1 MRVQSINWLSFVA
14 FNAEKNIQKQFEEL
28 CRQLFLEDFVSKNSK
43 YKYLHN
49 GPNNPGIESE
59 PIFYEK
65 EQIYVGYQAKY
76 FQNAI
81 SYAQIDES
89 LSKAIKYYGSKLD
102 RIYLYC
108 NKPINVSAQRYVTML
123 KKLND
128 ASIELIPIS
137 DENLLDSIKKYPRL
151 GIYFGAH
158 NIDHNWL
165 VKQAENAAGSLG
177 LRYNKDF
184 NVNTKTAEQLAVFS
198 QDHNALVY
206 FNSKKQNLLDEI
218 KELKLNGNF
227 FKYYN
232 ELNNLE
238 EFVKTLPDVDYNTIC
253 KVLDWQSDLER
264 SLQSDITQVQEV
276 LSNKEIEL
284 ENDIDDK
291 EKHLLNQELNNV
303 KMLQSMY
310 YKLEISDV
318 DKELLSRKFLVVKGK
333 AGIGKTQLFAHEAF
347 SILNNNDNALLILG
361 GDFYS
366 NHNIIKQ
373 IEENLSIKMEFEELL
388 EVLEEM
394 GRVSNR
400 VVPIFID
407 ALNESL
413 NQELWS
419 RVLPK
424 IWSMIKDKDYVRL
437 TISFRSEFENSILPD
452 GFCQKD
458 EVYEIEHQG
467 FKGNSIKS
475 LQKFFSHYGLIL
487 TPTDLLMSNIDN
499 PLFLTL
505 YCMTYRGDGVYDL
518 PTLYN
523 LYLEK
528 ANSKIYSRHK
538 AMFDNAGYDSS
549 SNLVSEVVAA
559 ISKEII
565 KSGKKQFTKEDLK
578 KLRVWEELGI
588 NSRIYLNSLVD
599 ENILIM
605 DIRDEK
611 TYLKFTF
618 DQMNDIYPAREII
631 TKYNG
636 DDDKLIKYLIKEVLN
651 IQDGAITNWK
661 NIDLFVSVCALYAE
675 TNHKECI
682 DLLNI
687 ITDKDDLSEIFT
699 KYVRSFEWRNKIYLS
714 TDEFLKQCSDY
725 GVLVDDLCHMFIAC
739 SLKEK
744 HTFNVDTIQDILMDF
759 PLNKRDYYWT
769 EYINDL
775 DHDDIIIQII
785 DLYNQG
791 QKLDID
797 NEEQLRMLLILFS
810 WFLTSSNRKL
820 RDTTSKAMIEILKDN
835 FAYCRYLLEEFL
847 NVNDPYVI
855 QRLFGIVFGACVRRS
870 EENEN
875 EYRVLVKFIYENIF
889 NKDEVYPDILLRDY
903 AALIIQYFNQ
913 EYPDKKSL
921 IDMKKVLPPYKS
933 KPIKKVENV
942 MDYHGLKKGESS
954 VAKSMR
960 FEGMG
965 LYGDFGRYKF
975 QAALR
980 NYDVDKKE
988 IYNYAMDF
996 IFNDLG
1002 YKSEFFGEYD
1012 KKTADK
1018 NYKYHTKKVE
1028 RIGKKYQ
1035 WITMFNILARLSD
1048 QYQKVY
1054 KSINI
1059 DCVRDFDPTI
1069 NINNR
1074 FYDNVPFFNEG
1085 IYHLN
1090 LAEKEIIKLSKTP
1103 ELDVK
1108 NWTITDSLFLK
1119 FQKEDAILTD
1129 NNGVEWVALSKFADS
1144 GKTKS
1149 EQTNLFIKS
1158 WLFGYFVNDE
1168 QLEAIKKK
1176 SSNIYDLDRSELFV
1190 IPEPSAIYNGE
1201 YPWSIEC
1208 KSVLK
1213 FQFVDLEM
1221 PSRFMGITEE
1231 NHDLQSKKN
1240 YGKVLNTTMDIF
1252 WDSEYDSSIKD
1263 SVMYSHPCAEL
1274 INTLK
1279 LKQKASSCYYYD
1291 ANDTLTVFDT
1301 SLVNQE
1307 FGLVIRKSALDEF
1320 LTKKQLHLIWF
1331 LDATKDVYDNTGSL
1345 SNYKDWS
1352 GLLIYNGESVEGEYY
1367 INE

>member
-1 MRVQSINWLSFVA
+1 MR
-14 FNAEKNIQKQFEEL
+14 
-28 CRQLFLEDFVSKNSK
+28 RSK
-43 YKYLHN
+43 
-49 GPNNPGIESE
+49 
-59 PIFYEK
+59 
-65 EQIYVGYQAKY
+65 IYIGYQAKY

-81 SYAQIDES
+81 SYVQIDES
-89 LSKAIKYYGSKLD
+89 LSKAIEYYGSELD

-108 NKPINVSAQRYVTML
+108 NKPINASAKRYVTIL

-128 ASIELIPIS
+128 ANIELIPIS

-151 GIYFGAH
+151 GYYFGTH

-165 VKQAENAAGSLG
+165 VKQAENAAGALG

-184 NVNTKTAEQLAVFS
+184 NVNTKTAEQLSVFS

-218 KELKLNGNF
+218 KKLKLNGNF

-264 SLQSDITQVQEV
+264 SLQSDIKQVQEI

-284 ENDIDDK
+284 ENDIDGK

-303 KMLQSMY
+303 KLLQSIY

-333 AGIGKTQLFAHEAF
+333 AGIGKTQLFTHEAF

-400 VVPIFID
+400 IVPIFID

-419 RVLPK
+419 RVLTK

-437 TISFRSEFENSILPD
+437 AISFRSEFENSILPD

-458 EVYEIEHQG
+458 DVYEIEHQG

-605 DIRDEK
+605 EIRDEK

-785 DLYNQG
+785 DLYNQD

-835 FAYCRYLLEEFL
+835 FAYCRYLLEKFL
-847 NVNDPYVI
+847 SVNDPYVI

-870 EENEN
+870 EKNEN

-903 AALIIQYFNQ
+903 AALIIQNFNQ
-913 EYPDKKSL
+913 EYPDKKSF

-933 KPIKKVENV
+933 KSIEKIENV
-942 MDYHGLKKGESS
+942 DYIQKEYEEGEELISQ
-954 VAKSMR
+954 SMK

-965 LYGDFGRYKF
+965 MYGDFGRYIF
-975 QAALR
+975 QGALR
-980 NYDVDKKE
+980 NYEVVKE
-988 IYNYAMDF
+988 DIYNYAMYY
-996 IFNDLG
+996 IFNELG
-1002 YKSEFFGEYD
+1002 YSNKFFGDYD
-1012 KKTADK
+1012 Q
-1018 NYKYHTKKVE
+1018 NLISWIYKYNHPKTE

-1035 WITMFNILARLSD
+1035 WIAMFNILARLSN
-1048 QYQKVY
+1048 QQQIRTEN
-1054 KSINI
+1054 SNI
-1059 DCVRDFDPTI
+1059 DFVRDFDPTI
-1069 NINNR
+1069 NTNIE
-1074 FYDNVPFFNEG
+1074 FYGSIPFFENG
-1085 IYHLN
+1085 MKHI
-1090 LAEKEIIKLSKTP
+1090 KEAKEEISELSKCLEFDREKWVTS
-1103 ELDVK
+1103 
-1108 NWTITDSLFLK
+1108 DSLFLK
-1119 FQKEDAILTD
+1119 IQKADTILID
-1129 NNGVEWVALSKFADS
+1129 QDGEEWVVLSKYADT
-1144 GKTKS
+1144 GRTKT
-1149 EQTNLFIKS
+1149 ELNNLFIYN
-1158 WLFGYFVNDE
+1158 WLFGYFVNND
-1168 QLEAIKKK
+1168 QFEA
-1176 SSNIYDLDRSELFV
+1176 L
-1190 IPEPSAIYNGE
+1190 
-1201 YPWSIEC
+1201 
-1208 KSVLK
+1208 
-1213 FQFVDLEM
+1213 
-1221 PSRFMGITEE
+1221 
-1231 NHDLQSKKN
+1231 KKN
-1240 YGKVLNTTMDIF
+1240 AQIF
-1252 WDSEYDSSIKD
+1252 
-1263 SVMYSHPCAEL
+1263 L
-1274 INTLK
+1274 IFIVVTYL
-1279 LKQKASSCYYYD
+1279 
-1291 ANDTLTVFDT
+1291 
-1301 SLVNQE
+1301 
-1307 FGLVIRKSALDEF
+1307 
-1320 LTKKQLHLIWF
+1320 
-1331 LDATKDVYDNTGSL
+1331 
-1345 SNYKDWS
+1345 
-1352 GLLIYNGESVEGEYY
+1352 
-1367 INE
+1367 

>member
-1 MRVQSINWLSFVA
+1 MGVQSINWLSFVA
-14 FNAEKNIQKQFEEL
+14 FNAEKNIQNQFEEL

-65 EQIYVGYQAKY
+65 EQIYIGYQAKY

-81 SYAQIDES
+81 SYVQIDES
-89 LSKAIKYYGSKLD
+89 LSKAIEYYGSELD

-108 NKPINVSAQRYVTML
+108 NKPINVSAKRYVTIL

-128 ASIELIPIS
+128 ANIELIPIS

-151 GIYFGAH
+151 GYYFGTH

-165 VKQAENAAGSLG
+165 VKQAENAAGALG

-184 NVNTKTAEQLAVFS
+184 NVNTKTAEQLSVFS

-218 KELKLNGNF
+218 KKLKLNGNF

-264 SLQSDITQVQEV
+264 SLQSDIKQVQEI

-284 ENDIDDK
+284 ENDIDGK

-303 KMLQSMY
+303 KLLQSIY

-333 AGIGKTQLFAHEAF
+333 AGIGKTQLFTHEAF

-400 VVPIFID
+400 IVPIFID

-419 RVLPK
+419 RVLTK

-437 TISFRSEFENSILPD
+437 AISFRSEFENSILPD

-458 EVYEIEHQG
+458 DVYEIEHQG

-605 DIRDEK
+605 EIRDEK

-785 DLYNQG
+785 DLYNQD

-835 FAYCRYLLEEFL
+835 FAYCRYLLEKFL
-847 NVNDPYVI
+847 SVNDPYVI

-870 EENEN
+870 EKNEN

-903 AALIIQYFNQ
+903 AALIIQNFNQ
-913 EYPDKKSL
+913 EYPDKKSF

-933 KPIKKVENV
+933 KSIEKIENV
-942 MDYHGLKKGESS
+942 DYIQKEYEEGEELISQ
-954 VAKSMR
+954 SMK

-965 LYGDFGRYKF
+965 MYGDFGRYIF
-975 QAALR
+975 QGALR
-980 NYDVDKKE
+980 NYEVVKE
-988 IYNYAMDF
+988 DIYNYAMYY
-996 IFNDLG
+996 IFNELG
-1002 YKSEFFGEYD
+1002 YSNKFFGDYD
-1012 KKTADK
+1012 Q
-1018 NYKYHTKKVE
+1018 NLISWIYKYNHPKTE

-1035 WITMFNILARLSD
+1035 WIAMFNILARLSN
-1048 QYQKVY
+1048 QQQIRTEN
-1054 KSINI
+1054 SNI
-1059 DCVRDFDPTI
+1059 DFVRDFDPTI
-1069 NINNR
+1069 NTNIE
-1074 FYDNVPFFNEG
+1074 FYGSIPFFENG
-1085 IYHLN
+1085 MKHI
-1090 LAEKEIIKLSKTP
+1090 KEAKEEISELSKCLEFDREKWVTS
-1103 ELDVK
+1103 
-1108 NWTITDSLFLK
+1108 DSLFLK
-1119 FQKEDAILTD
+1119 IQKADTILID
-1129 NNGVEWVALSKFADS
+1129 QDGEEWVVLSKYADT
-1144 GKTKS
+1144 GRTKT
-1149 EQTNLFIKS
+1149 ELNNLFIYN
-1158 WLFGYFVNDE
+1158 WLFGYFVNND
-1168 QLEAIKKK
+1168 QFEALKKNAQ
-1176 SSNIYDLDRSELFV
+1176 NIPDFHRSDLFM
-1190 IPEPSAIYNGE
+1190 IPEPCKIYGGE
-1201 YPWSIEC
+1201 YPWSYIC
-1208 KSVLK
+1208 KPALE
-1213 FQFVDLEM
+1213 FQFVDFRVPTDNEIQTTKHVINLQ
-1221 PSRFMGITEE
+1221 EE
-1231 NHDLQSKKN
+1231 SD
-1240 YGKVLNTTMDIF
+1240 KVINTTMDIL
-1252 WDSEYDSSIKD
+1252 WNSQYDGSIED
-1263 SVMYSHPCAEL
+1263 AVSYSHPCAEL
-1274 INTLK
+1274 IKTLR
-1279 LKQKASSCYYYD
+1279 LNQKSCCYYD
-1291 ANDTLTVFDT
+1291 ENGILTAFDT
-1301 SLVNQE
+1301 ALINQE
-1307 FGLVIRKSALDEF
+1307 FGLVIRKSALDKF
-1320 LTKKQLHLIWF
+1320 LKKRKLHLIWF
-1331 LDATKDVYDNTGSL
+1331 VNALKEVRTYNGSL
-1345 SNYKDWS
+1345 TNYRDWD
-1352 GLLIYNGESVEGEYY
+1352 GLLIYDVESVKGEYY
-1367 INE
+1367 ISK

>member
-1 MRVQSINWLSFVA
+1 MTVHSINWPSFAV
-14 FNAEKNIQKQFEEL
+14 FNADKNIQNQFEEL
-28 CRQLFLEDFVSKNSK
+28 CRQLFIHEFVSQNKTHI
-43 YKYLHN
+43 YLHN
-49 GPNNPGIESE
+49 NHNNPGLESE
-59 PIFYEK
+59 PILYEK
-65 EQIYVGYQAKY
+65 EEIYIGYQAKY
-76 FQNAI
+76 FPGSI
-81 SYAQIDES
+81 DYSQIEDS
-89 LSKAIKYYGSKLD
+89 LKKAITYYQGKLD
-102 RIYLYC
+102 RIYLYS
-108 NKPINVSAQRYVTML
+108 NKAINTSAKPYERIENE
-123 KKLND
+123 LND
-128 ASIELIPIS
+128 AGIQLVLVTG
-137 DENLLDSIKKYPRL
+137 DNLLDSFKKYRGL

-165 VKQAENAAGSLG
+165 VKQAENAAGALG

-184 NVNTKTAEQLAVFS
+184 NVNTKTAEQLSVFS

-218 KELKLNGNF
+218 KKLKLNGNF

-253 KVLDWQSDLER
+253 KVLDWQSDLEK

-303 KMLQSMY
+303 KLLRSMY
-310 YKLEISDV
+310 YKLKISDV

-400 VVPIFID
+400 IVPIFID

-413 NQELWS
+413 SPELWS
-419 RVLPK
+419 RVLTK
-424 IWSMIKDKDYVRL
+424 IWSLIKDKAYVRL
-437 TISFRSEFENSILPD
+437 AISFRTEFENSILPD

-458 EVYEIEHQG
+458 DVYEIEHQG

-565 KSGKKQFTKEDLK
+565 KSGKKQFTKEELK
-578 KLRVWEELGI
+578 KLRVWEELCI
-588 NSRIYLNSLVD
+588 NSRIFINSLVD

-631 TKYNG
+631 HKFNN
-636 DDDKLIKYLIKEVLN
+636 DDRLKKYLIEEILN
-651 IQDGAITNWK
+651 VQNGTVTNWR
-661 NIDLFVSVCALYAE
+661 NIDLFASVCALYAE

-682 DLLNI
+682 GLLNL

-739 SLKEK
+739 SLKEQ
-744 HTFNVDTIQDILMDF
+744 HSFNVDTIHDILMDF

-835 FAYCRYLLEEFL
+835 FDYCRYLLEKFL

-855 QRLFGIVFGACVRRS
+855 QRLFGIVFGSCVRRS
-870 EENEN
+870 EENE
-875 EYRVLVKFIYENIF
+875 RT
-889 NKDEVYPDILLRDY
+889 
-903 AALIIQYFNQ
+903 
-913 EYPDKKSL
+913 
-921 IDMKKVLPPYKS
+921 
-933 KPIKKVENV
+933 
-942 MDYHGLKKGESS
+942 SS
-954 VAKSMR
+954 R
-960 FEGMG
+960 
-965 LYGDFGRYKF
+965 
-975 QAALR
+975 
-980 NYDVDKKE
+980 
-988 IYNYAMDF
+988 
-996 IFNDLG
+996 
-1002 YKSEFFGEYD
+1002 
-1012 KKTADK
+1012 
-1018 NYKYHTKKVE
+1018 
-1028 RIGKKYQ
+1028 
-1035 WITMFNILARLSD
+1035 
-1048 QYQKVY
+1048 
-1054 KSINI
+1054 
-1059 DCVRDFDPTI
+1059 
-1069 NINNR
+1069 
-1074 FYDNVPFFNEG
+1074 
-1085 IYHLN
+1085 
-1090 LAEKEIIKLSKTP
+1090 
-1103 ELDVK
+1103 
-1108 NWTITDSLFLK
+1108 
-1119 FQKEDAILTD
+1119 
-1129 NNGVEWVALSKFADS
+1129 
-1144 GKTKS
+1144 
-1149 EQTNLFIKS
+1149 
-1158 WLFGYFVNDE
+1158 
-1168 QLEAIKKK
+1168 
-1176 SSNIYDLDRSELFV
+1176 
-1190 IPEPSAIYNGE
+1190 
-1201 YPWSIEC
+1201 
-1208 KSVLK
+1208 
-1213 FQFVDLEM
+1213 
-1221 PSRFMGITEE
+1221 
-1231 NHDLQSKKN
+1231 
-1240 YGKVLNTTMDIF
+1240 
-1252 WDSEYDSSIKD
+1252 
-1263 SVMYSHPCAEL
+1263 
-1274 INTLK
+1274 
-1279 LKQKASSCYYYD
+1279 
-1291 ANDTLTVFDT
+1291 
-1301 SLVNQE
+1301 
-1307 FGLVIRKSALDEF
+1307 
-1320 LTKKQLHLIWF
+1320 
-1331 LDATKDVYDNTGSL
+1331 
-1345 SNYKDWS
+1345 
-1352 GLLIYNGESVEGEYY
+1352 
-1367 INE
+1367 

>member
-1 MRVQSINWLSFVA
+1 MTVHSINWPSFAV
-14 FNAEKNIQKQFEEL
+14 FNADKNIQNQFEEL
-28 CRQLFLEDFVSKNSK
+28 CRQLFIHEFVSQNKTHI
-43 YKYLHN
+43 YLHN
-49 GPNNPGIESE
+49 NHNNPGLESE
-59 PIFYEK
+59 PILYEK
-65 EQIYVGYQAKY
+65 EEIYIGYQAKY
-76 FQNAI
+76 FPGSI
-81 SYAQIDES
+81 DYSQIEDS
-89 LSKAIKYYGSKLD
+89 LKKAITYYQGKLD
-102 RIYLYC
+102 RIYLYS
-108 NKPINVSAQRYVTML
+108 NKAINTSAKPYERIENE
-123 KKLND
+123 LND
-128 ASIELIPIS
+128 AGIQLVLITG
-137 DENLLDSIKKYPRL
+137 DNLLDSFKKYRGL

-165 VKQAENAAGSLG
+165 VKQAENAAGALG

-184 NVNTKTAEQLAVFS
+184 NVNTKTAEQLSVFS

-218 KELKLNGNF
+218 KKLKLNGNF

-253 KVLDWQSDLER
+253 KVLDWQSDLEK

-303 KMLQSMY
+303 KLLRSMY
-310 YKLEISDV
+310 YKLKISDV

-400 VVPIFID
+400 IVPIFID

-413 NQELWS
+413 SPELWS
-419 RVLPK
+419 RVLTK
-424 IWSMIKDKDYVRL
+424 IWSLIKDKAYVRL
-437 TISFRSEFENSILPD
+437 AISFRTEFENSILPD

-458 EVYEIEHQG
+458 DVYEIEHQG

-565 KSGKKQFTKEDLK
+565 KSGKKQFTKEELK
-578 KLRVWEELGI
+578 KLRVWEELCI
-588 NSRIYLNSLVD
+588 NSRIFINSLVD

-631 TKYNG
+631 HKFNN
-636 DDDKLIKYLIKEVLN
+636 DDRLKKYLIEEILN
-651 IQDGAITNWK
+651 VQNGTVTNWR
-661 NIDLFVSVCALYAE
+661 NIDLFASVCALYAE

-682 DLLNI
+682 GLLNL

-739 SLKEK
+739 SLKEQ
-744 HTFNVDTIQDILMDF
+744 HSFNVDTIHDILMDF

-835 FAYCRYLLEEFL
+835 FDYCRYLLEKFL

-855 QRLFGIVFGACVRRS
+855 QRLFGIVFGSCVRRS

-875 EYRVLVKFIYENIF
+875 EYRLLVEFIYENIF
-889 NKDEVYPDILLRDY
+889 DKDEVYPDILLRDY
-903 AALIIQYFNQ
+903 AALIIQNFNQ
-913 EYPDKKSL
+913 EYPDKKTF
-921 IDMKKVLPPYKS
+921 IDMEKLLPPYKS

-954 VAKSMR
+954 IAKSMR

-965 LYGDFGRYKF
+965 LYGDFGRYIF
-975 QAALR
+975 QGALR
-980 NYDVDKKE
+980 NYEVVKE
-988 IYNYAMDF
+988 DIYNYAINY
-996 IFNDLG
+996 IFNELG
-1002 YKSEFFGEYD
+1002 YNNKFFGDYD
-1012 KKTADK
+1012 GNSTSWI
-1018 NYKYHTKKVE
+1018 YKYNHPKTE

-1035 WITMFNILARLSD
+1035 WIAMFNILARLSN
-1048 QYQKVY
+1048 QQQIRTEN
-1054 KSINI
+1054 SNINF
-1059 DCVRDFDPTI
+1059 VRDFDPTI
-1069 NINNR
+1069 NTNIE
-1074 FYDNVPFFNEG
+1074 FYESIPFFENG
-1085 IYHLN
+1085 MKHI
-1090 LAEKEIIKLSKTP
+1090 KEAKEEISELSKCP
-1103 ELDVK
+1103 EFDREKWV
-1108 NWTITDSLFLK
+1108 TSDSLFLK
-1119 FQKEDAILTD
+1119 IQKADTILID
-1129 NNGVEWVALSKFADS
+1129 QNGEEWVVLSKYADT
-1144 GKTKS
+1144 GRTKT
-1149 EQTNLFIKS
+1149 ELNNLFIYN
-1158 WLFGYFVNDE
+1158 WLYGYFVNNN
-1168 QLEAIKKK
+1168 QFEALKNNAQ
-1176 SSNIYDLDRSELFV
+1176 NIPDLHRSDLFM
-1190 IPEPSAIYNGE
+1190 IPEPCNIYGGE
-1201 YPWSIEC
+1201 YPWSYIC
-1208 KSVLK
+1208 KPALE
-1213 FQFVDLEM
+1213 FQFVDFEV
-1221 PSRFMGITEE
+1221 PTDNEIQTTKHVIDIKE
-1231 NHDLQSKKN
+1231 NSDKII
-1240 YGKVLNTTMDIF
+1240 NTTMDIL
-1252 WDSEYDSSIKD
+1252 WNSQYDGSIED
-1263 SVMYSHPCAEL
+1263 AVSYSHPCAEL
-1274 INTLK
+1274 IKTLR
-1279 LKQKASSCYYYD
+1279 LNQKSCYYFD
-1291 ANDTLTVFDT
+1291 ENNVLIAFDT
-1301 SLVNQE
+1301 ALINQE

-1320 LTKKQLHLIWF
+1320 LKKRKLHLIW
-1331 LDATKDVYDNTGSL
+1331 LVSALKEVRNYNGSCT
-1345 SNYKDWS
+1345 NYKDWD
-1352 GLLIYNGESVEGEYY
+1352 GLLIYDGDSVKGDYY
-1367 INE
+1367 NHK